1 MAYCQDIIVIMVSYI
16 LGCVSTG
23 YYLTKFLTGKDIRSL
38 GSRSTGATNVGRI
51 LGKRGFFIT
60 LSGDFL
66 KGLVAMTI
74 ALVLQLEPWAVQASL
89 LSVVI
94 GHVWPVQLGFRGGK
108 GVAVA
113 FGALLIFDYSLA
125 IGSLAVFA
133 LFFFLLKKYIVSGLL
148 GIVALPFLAALSGG
162 LSVDIA
168 GFTILVFFILFAH
181 RANILRSIQSSNIST
196 APGNQQKGEIR

>member
-1 MAYCQDIIVIMVSYI
+1 MVSYI

-51 LGKRGFFIT
+51 LGKRGFIIT

-66 KGLVAMTI
+66 KGLVAMSI
-74 ALVLQLEPWAVQASL
+74 ALFLQLEPWTVQALL

-108 GVAVA
+108 GVAVT
-113 FGALLIFDYSLA
+113 FGALLIFDYFLA

-133 LFFFLLKKYIVSGLL
+133 MFFFLLRKYVISGLL
-148 GIVALPFLAALSGG
+148 GIVALPLLAALSGG
-162 LSVDIA
+162 PIVDIA
-168 GFTILVFFILFAH
+168 GLTILVFLILFAH
-181 RANILRSIQSSNIST
+181 RANIHQFIQSLRIST
-196 APGNQQKGEIR
+196 ELGNQQKG

>member
-1 MAYCQDIIVIMVSYI
+1 MAYCQDIIAIMVSYI

-51 LGKRGFFIT
+51 LGKRGFVIT

-66 KGLVAMTI
+66 KGLVAMSI
-74 ALVLQLEPWAVQASL
+74 ALVLQLEPWAVQAL
-89 LSVVI
+89 FLSVVI
-94 GHVWPVQLGFRGGK
+94 GHIWPIQLGFRGGK

-133 LFFFLLKKYIVSGLL
+133 MFFFLLRKYTVSGLL
-148 GIVALPFLAALSGG
+148 GVFALPFLAALSG
-162 LSVDIA
+162 SPIVDIA
-168 GFTILVFFILFAH
+168 GFTILVFLIMFAH
-181 RANILRSIQSSNIST
+181 RANIRRYIQSSSIST
-196 APGNQQKGEIR
+196 EPKNQQIGEIK